1 MNRRLDK
8 GNGLA
13 RWSKAGSTTTP
24 RPPTFAC
31 SVRSASMLSTSGGA
45 RSGGA
50 ARRTSRHGKGS
61 KASRVNGCL
70 LPRSSIRGRPTA
82 SASNTR
88 GGSRMREARPYGSER
103 GAFSNGRPYRDRTS
117 DLLRC
122 GHPRGLTA
130 QPPTGRCGAGSS
142 LERRCFTSP
151 TSAQSLEAWIPSRSA
166 TRLREADLNVLSKLS
181 NQGLEWRLEPE
192 AFTRG
197 EVGGEDDLLDIL
209 VGCPVDIQVAR
220 QPST

>member
-24 RPPTFAC
+24 CPPTFAC
-31 SVRSASMLSTSGGA
+31 SVRSALMLSTSGGA

-61 KASRVNGCL
+61 KVSRVNGCL
-70 LPRSSIRGRPTA
+70 LPRSSIRGRLTA

-103 GAFSNGRPYRDRTS
+103 GAFSNGRPYRDRT
-117 DLLRC
+117 D
-122 GHPRGLTA
+122 GHRGGWEISSYSFVRR
-130 QPPTGRCGAGSS
+130 TGSNVRSSAGRGRRPE
-142 LERRCFTSP
+142 ER
-151 TSAQSLEAWIPSRSA
+151 
-166 TRLREADLNVLSKLS
+166 
-181 NQGLEWRLEPE
+181 
-192 AFTRG
+192 
-197 EVGGEDDLLDIL
+197 GG
-209 VGCPVDIQVAR
+209 GP
-220 QPST
+220 

>member
-24 RPPTFAC
+24 CPPTFAC

-61 KASRVNGCL
+61 KVSRVNGCL
-70 LPRSSIRGRPTA
+70 LPRSSIRGRLTA

-88 GGSRMREARPYGSER
+88 GGSRMRESRPYGSER
-103 GAFSNGRPYRDRTS
+103 GAFSNGRPYRDRPDGHRGRRDPTKS
-117 DLLRC
+117 EFHARADTPL
-122 GHPRGLTA
+122 HPRKSGTA
-130 QPPTGRCGAGSS
+130 QRRRVFFDHGNHRVASHVLPAG
-142 LERRCFTSP
+142 
-151 TSAQSLEAWIPSRSA
+151 EALYMRY
-166 TRLREADLNVLSKLS
+166 
-181 NQGLEWRLEPE
+181 
-192 AFTRG
+192 
-197 EVGGEDDLLDIL
+197 
-209 VGCPVDIQVAR
+209 
-220 QPST
+220 